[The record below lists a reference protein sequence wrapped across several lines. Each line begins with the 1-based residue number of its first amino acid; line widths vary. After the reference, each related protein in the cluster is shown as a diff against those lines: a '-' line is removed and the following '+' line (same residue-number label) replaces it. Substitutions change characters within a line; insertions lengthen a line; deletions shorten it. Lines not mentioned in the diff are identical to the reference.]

1 MKKDNL
7 KYKILA
13 LLAAIT
19 IIFLSAA
26 IFIYSKE
33 NPPKWQEE
41 LAKALMGLAMTAI
54 IGGFIKFLF
63 DQYKEKEEQIKKDK
77 DAEDEKK
84 LRKKEFSLEMLNHLR
99 KAFDAVDGARLLI
112 EAHKSAKTYGEKMR
126 ENIIPVIV
134 SLYDIK
140 RSLVDSVDMIED
152 ADKLKSLRINI
163 HYMIAYLQALADEYK
178 ETYPDISN
186 WQYTKKNGKEKPGII
201 LFNNT

>member
-77 DAEDEKK
+77 DAKDEKK
-84 LRKKEFSLEMLNHLR
+84 LRKKEFSL
-99 KAFDAVDGARLLI
+99 KC
-112 EAHKSAKTYGEKMR
+112 
-126 ENIIPVIV
+126 
-134 SLYDIK
+134 
-140 RSLVDSVDMIED
+140 
-152 ADKLKSLRINI
+152 
-163 HYMIAYLQALADEYK
+163 
-178 ETYPDISN
+178 
-186 WQYTKKNGKEKPGII
+186 
-201 LFNNT
+201 